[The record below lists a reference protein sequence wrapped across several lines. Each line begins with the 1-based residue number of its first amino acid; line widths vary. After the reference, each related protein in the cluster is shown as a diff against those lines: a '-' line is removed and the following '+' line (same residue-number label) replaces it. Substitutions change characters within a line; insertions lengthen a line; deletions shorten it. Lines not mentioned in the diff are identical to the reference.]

1 MSEPEKLY
9 TLPEAVK
16 AVRDHA
22 EALGHAAEALRVTE
36 GNDPT
41 ILALL
46 GERTGEA
53 EAELWAIEN
62 TALADEGLSQ
72 AWDQH
77 SALWSVPIVSLAIQ
91 ALVMGHDTERGT
103 GWMYCQYHAEQIAKN
118 LMAWVTE
125 HEKDA
130 EPATDTKENGT
141 GARSVSQ
148 PEERD
153 PAEFSSQLD
162 DLRANADGEVQEL
175 ERRVQ
180 VAAQRYDDA
189 RRVCRC
195 LPGLIQ
201 STLLDKV
208 VEACGPLIAGT
219 EKEEVTQ

>member
-9 TLPEAVK
+9 TLAEAVK

-130 EPATDTKENGT
+130 EPATATEENGV
-141 GARSVSQ
+141 GAQPVSKPQEPTKPESDQLPCPWKRSRRWPTLYGRSLAGW
-148 PEERD
+148 ER
-153 PAEFSSQLD
+153 
-162 DLRANADGEVQEL
+162 
-175 ERRVQ
+175 
-180 VAAQRYDDA
+180 
-189 RRVCRC
+189 
-195 LPGLIQ
+195 
-201 STLLDKV
+201 
-208 VEACGPLIAGT
+208 
-219 EKEEVTQ
+219 